1 MKVAIFPDS
10 AMVLL
15 NQVNKSQHELLSNY
29 DRMYKER
36 MNQETMEEYRKDVNK
51 SSEKSIHD
59 MPYLVP
65 RHGIKYSGTEAP
77 SGVLGRMSIIGP
89 VIDEAEAVIMMS
101 GSPKNHMYNTL
112 NELIL
117 FGGGTGCLN
126 TKLLM
131 ESQIREKNIPFLILD
146 YPNTAQEII
155 ELIDEINNFL
165 DYLGELEEGK
175 ANGEYVRKYPRRIID
190 EKMDLNKFTMMLEKS
205 IK

>member
-1 MKVAIFPDS
+1 
-10 AMVLL
+10 
-15 NQVNKSQHELLSNY
+15 
-29 DRMYKER
+29 
-36 MNQETMEEYRKDVNK
+36 
-51 SSEKSIHD
+51 
-59 MPYLVP
+59 
-65 RHGIKYSGTEAP
+65 
-77 SGVLGRMSIIGP
+77 
-89 VIDEAEAVIMMS
+89 
-101 GSPKNHMYNTL
+101 MYNTL

-165 DYLGELEEGK
+165 DYLRELEEGK

-190 EKMDLNKFTMMLEKS
+190 EKMDLDKFTMMLEKS

>member
-1 MKVAIFPDS
+1 
-10 AMVLL
+10 
-15 NQVNKSQHELLSNY
+15 
-29 DRMYKER
+29 
-36 MNQETMEEYRKDVNK
+36 
-51 SSEKSIHD
+51 
-59 MPYLVP
+59 
-65 RHGIKYSGTEAP
+65 
-77 SGVLGRMSIIGP
+77 MSIIGP
-89 VIDEAEAVIMMS
+89 VIDEAEAVIMMN
-101 GSPKNHMYNTL
+101 GSPKKHMYNTL

-190 EKMDLNKFTMMLEKS
+190 EKMDLDKFTMMLEKS

>member
-1 MKVAIFPDS
+1 
-10 AMVLL
+10 
-15 NQVNKSQHELLSNY
+15 
-29 DRMYKER
+29 
-36 MNQETMEEYRKDVNK
+36 
-51 SSEKSIHD
+51 
-59 MPYLVP
+59 
-65 RHGIKYSGTEAP
+65 
-77 SGVLGRMSIIGP
+77 MSIIGP
-89 VIDEAEAVIMMS
+89 VIEEAEAVIMMS
-101 GSPKNHMYNTL
+101 GSPKKHMYNTL

-117 FGGGTGCLN
+117 FGGGTRCLN

-155 ELIDEINNFL
+155 ELIDEIKNFL

-190 EKMDLNKFTMMLEKS
+190 EKMDLNKFTMMLDKS

>member
-1 MKVAIFPDS
+1 
-10 AMVLL
+10 
-15 NQVNKSQHELLSNY
+15 
-29 DRMYKER
+29 
-36 MNQETMEEYRKDVNK
+36 
-51 SSEKSIHD
+51 
-59 MPYLVP
+59 
-65 RHGIKYSGTEAP
+65 
-77 SGVLGRMSIIGP
+77 MSIIGP
-89 VIDEAEAVIMMS
+89 VIEEAEAVIMMS
-101 GSPKNHMYNTL
+101 GSPKKHMYNTL

-155 ELIDEINNFL
+155 ELIDEIKNFL

-190 EKMDLNKFTMMLEKS
+190 EKMDLNKFTMMLDKS

>member
-51 SSEKSIHD
+51 SSE
-59 MPYLVP
+59 
-65 RHGIKYSGTEAP
+65 RIKYSGTEAP

-89 VIDEAEAVIMMS
+89 VIDEAEAVIMMN
-101 GSPKNHMYNTL
+101 GSPKKHMYNTL

-165 DYLGELEEGK
+165 DYLGELEKGK

-190 EKMDLNKFTMMLEKS
+190 EKMDLDKFTMMLEKS

>member
-1 MKVAIFPDS
+1 MG
-10 AMVLL
+10 L
-15 NQVNKSQHELLSNY
+15 NTLK
-29 DRMYKER
+29 
-36 MNQETMEEYRKDVNK
+36 T
-51 SSEKSIHD
+51 
-59 MPYLVP
+59 
-65 RHGIKYSGTEAP
+65 T
-77 SGVLGRMSIIGP
+77 II
-89 VIDEAEAVIMMS
+89 VFAVIMMS

-131 ESQIREKNIPFLILD
+131 ESQIREKSIPFLILD

-155 ELIDEINNFL
+155 DLIDEINNFL
-165 DYLGELEEGK
+165 DYLGELENGK

-190 EKMDLNKFTMMLEKS
+190 EKMDLDKFTMMLEKS

>member
-15 NQVNKSQHELLSNY
+15 NQVNKSPHELLSNY
-29 DRMYKER
+29 DRMYRER
-36 MNQETMEEYRKDVNK
+36 QNEETMEEYRKDVNK

-59 MPYLVP
+59 MPHLVP
-65 RHGIKYSGTEAP
+65 KRGIKYSGTEAP
-77 SGVLGRMSIIGP
+77 SGVLGRMSIVGP
-89 VIDEAEAVIMMS
+89 VIDEAEAVIMLT
-101 GSPKNHMYNTL
+101 GRPEKHMYNTL

-131 ESQIREKNIPFLILD
+131 ESQIREKNIPFLKVY
-146 YPNTAQEII
+146 YPNTEQEII
-155 ELIDEINNFL
+155 DLIDEVNSFL
-165 DYLGELEEGK
+165 DYLSDLEKGK
-175 ANGEYVRKYPRRIID
+175 ASGDYVRKHPKKT
-190 EKMDLNKFTMMLEKS
+190 EAGMDLGQFNMMLKNS